1 MKDTFTE
8 KMNALVSQGNV
19 KPEDIDRLLN
29 EEKRD
34 ETIEDDLVAKI
45 NAMPSRDHSLIM
57 SWNPYRKAFEWI

>member
-1 MKDTFTE
+1 MQDNFTE
-8 KMNALVSQGNV
+8 KTNALVSRGRVQ
-19 KPEDIDRLLN
+19 PEDIDRLLN
-29 EEKRD
+29 EEKSG